1 MLRRA
6 CVLGLALPAAAQNFA
21 IAQIKG
27 AQIADGTGA
36 KWAGGYRS
44 VTGHVKFEQAADN
57 ELGDV
62 TVTYE
67 IDGLPAGTYGF
78 HVHQYGD
85 TRITYN
91 LASMAAHFVPTCV
104 PPDIGEDGNAP
115 AVTEAACGAAATR
128 SCECDQVRSPPHAA
142 PLDGP
147 TELTSGCA
155 VCDQRHGLPPSSIR
169 QPGDMGNLVST
180 GGVTSGS
187 ITLGQEKMSLTDSLR
202 SVVGRVV
209 VIHSN
214 EDDGSQPYGNA
225 GAPMAYG
232 VIALGPADA
241 ANNAALA
248 PTVPRVDKIACTFEA
263 PRGGET
269 GTVVYGD
276 ALLTLQEPCD
286 SGGCKARMQARAATF
301 TPPQPLPCPGARTLP
316 EPSRPEPGGW
326 LTA

>member
-27 AQIADGTGA
+27 AQNADNTGA
-36 KWAGGYRS
+36 IISYNPIS
-44 VTGHVKFEQAADN
+44 GHVKFEQAADN
-57 ELGDV
+57 PLGDV

-67 IDGLPAGTYGF
+67 IDGLPGGTYGF

-85 TRITYN
+85 TRITYD

-155 VCDQRHGLPPSSIR
+155 VCDSATAFHPAP
-169 QPGDMGNLVST
+169 
-180 GGVTSGS
+180 SGS
-187 ITLGQEKMSLTDSLR
+187 
-202 SVVGRVV
+202 
-209 VIHSN
+209 
-214 EDDGSQPYGNA
+214 P
-225 GAPMAYG
+225 
-232 VIALGPADA
+232 
-241 ANNAALA
+241 
-248 PTVPRVDKIACTFEA
+248 
-263 PRGGET
+263 ET
-269 GTVVYGD
+269 W
-276 ALLTLQEPCD
+276 
-286 SGGCKARMQARAATF
+286 ATS
-301 TPPQPLPCPGARTLP
+301 
-316 EPSRPEPGGW
+316 SRP
-326 LTA
+326 AA